1 MDVHTE
7 PDVDISVFY
16 TTLYKTAEAAVAL
29 NGTYQADELN
39 EGGSESLVGRL
50 CVPRGT
56 DIRAWFRTLH
66 IFISFESPLL
76 SIFSLALDQG
86 VGRAVLVLNIDW
98 AVEKELQL
106 IAARLPQNLDFWVK
120 GKNLVVSRPSRGY
133 TGACA
138 EPSVILESI

>member
-16 TTLYKTAEAAVAL
+16 TTLYKTAEAAVAS
-29 NGTYQADELN
+29 NGTYHADELN

-50 CVPRGT
+50 CVPQGT
-56 DIRAWFRTLH
+56 DIREWFRTLH

-76 SIFSLALDQG
+76 SIYSLALEQG
-86 VGRAVLVLNIDW
+86 VERAVLVLNIDW

-106 IAARLPQNLDFWVK
+106 LAARLPENLDFWVK
-120 GKNLVVSRPSRGY
+120 GKNVFVPLPNQCY
-133 TGACA
+133 TGVCA
-138 EPSVILESI
+138 EHSAILESM